1 MDRDQF
7 QRINKALA
15 DPRRFEILERIAAA
29 GEVACAT
36 LADEFP
42 VSQATIS
49 HHLKELA
56 NAGLVDVRREA
67 KFGFFRLRRKIWSD
81 YLAEIRRRVPS
92 RARSGR

>member
-49 HHLKELA
+49 HHLKE
-56 NAGLVDVRREA
+56 VDVRREA